1 MGKLRLHT
9 VAFID
14 LVDLKYP
21 GVANLS
27 SIYPK
32 CNCRLVM
39 CQQIYGDYMRL
50 VVYMQIF
57 LLKGVLVNGNEW
69 QI

>member
-1 MGKLRLHT
+1 MGKLKLRF

-21 GVANLS
+21 GIAKLNFV
-27 SIYPK
+27 YPI

-39 CQQIYGDYMRL
+39 YCAQLNLQW
-50 VVYMQIF
+50 
-57 LLKGVLVNGNEW
+57 K
-69 QI
+69 

>member
-1 MGKLRLHT
+1 MGKLRLHI

-27 SIYPK
+27 FIYPK

-39 CQQIYGDYMRL
+39 CQQIYGGHEISC
-50 VVYMQIF
+50 VYANLF
-57 LLKGVLVNGNEW
+57 T
-69 QI
+69 